1 MSSFST
7 TSSPKSLSS
16 FFGEKNVDA
25 PIHTAT
31 LLHDDGVKWALDS
44 DKFSQDLEATFEHPP
59 PSTPP
64 RSLTPSSNAA
74 SVSLDQKEQDERAQL
89 LFMNSLPSS
98 KHLFFVDRLRAVEH
112 FFQVDFDTKPATTAY
127 FAFNSMTKRLRR
139 VVAQEREALAKS
151 VFTSVA
157 SSSLSE
163 KDVEM
168 WRTKLNSHLQAKHY
182 PATTLVMH
190 LGSGRTCT
198 LGELYIHP
206 NRQDLIK
213 DIRET
218 SVKTDLE
225 ALDQSLMLD
234 LLSLTEGGDGGDG
247 GSASQQQQQPNMEGK
262 DRTCTIAALILVF
275 NREWSCTN
283 RESVISGFATLDIG
297 ALVLHQTRVKSSHLW
312 LSPQISLQSS
322 ARETAATDGDS
333 APDRGIFFESP
344 DMILE
349 AGNSN
354 RQYLE
359 EVVNVSRDS
368 LRKHCA

>member
-1 MSSFST
+1 MASFST

-25 PIHTAT
+25 P
-31 LLHDDGVKWALDS
+31 KWALES
-44 DKFSQDLEATFEHPP
+44 AKFSQDLEDTFEHPP

-89 LFMNSLPSS
+89 LFLNSLPSS

-234 LLSLTEGGDGGDG
+234 LLSLTEGEDGGDG
-247 GSASQQQQQPNMEGK
+247 GSTSQQQQQQPNMEGK

-312 LSPQISLQSS
+312 LSPQIPLQSS
-322 ARETAATDGDS
+322 AREMAATDGDS
-333 APDRGIFFESP
+333 APDPGIFFESP